1 MQNTCD
7 TLTHNHAQMRHTQRG
22 SEKSGAKHVGQN
34 PNTLSA
40 QAHYAKL
47 NARGGWEEE
56 RRREDSVFSSR
67 KRARARR
74 ERARARARARERER
88 ERERESERARERERE
103 REKAKARARARTREK
118 QRERECGYK

>member
-7 TLTHNHAQMRHTQRG
+7 TLTHNDAQMRHTQRG

-34 PNTLSA
+34 PTTLSA

-74 ERARARARARERER
+74 ERARARARERESERERER
-88 ERERESERARERERE
+88 ERERKRRRERERE
-103 REKAKARARARTREK
+103 QERN
-118 QRERECGYK
+118 RERENADTNNAG